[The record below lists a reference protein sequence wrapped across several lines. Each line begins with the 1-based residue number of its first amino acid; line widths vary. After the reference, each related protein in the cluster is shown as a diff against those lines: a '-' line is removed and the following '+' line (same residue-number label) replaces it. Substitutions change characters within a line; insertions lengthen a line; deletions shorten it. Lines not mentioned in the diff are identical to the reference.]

1 MNADPFTLEITVT
14 VAGAAF
20 WVLVIWAIN
29 RWRRERDISAP
40 AAYLY
45 LASLISLITMT
56 IGLAEV
62 LATLAGDVLVDRPEL
77 VAGPDE
83 LRRRLVPRIAVVI
96 VATPLWVLHW
106 TIIQRRAHE
115 NPAEQRAFVSTL
127 YLYLVLTATAMAA
140 LVLTT
145 NLIQLTI
152 LALAGRPE
160 YHPGD
165 SFAALGALIPPVAV
179 WIAHLRLTSAESP
192 SAPGSG
198 VPRASYHYVLAGIA
212 LFIAAAGARATA
224 TATLDAIFPSGELLA
239 GDPAALLVQR
249 QAPAFAAMVA
259 GVAAFYWHWGRVRE
273 ELGSHIRL
281 AYLLMVSAAGFSGV
295 LSALIWINREILR
308 FLLGHREDAQWA
320 FFTSAIPLLVVA
332 GGVFLAHRPFLS
344 AALGNRTGAA
354 FIARRL
360 VLYALNLIGL
370 TLLAVALAGLIR
382 LLLEMA
388 TLSTRELGPAA
399 DWWRTRTSLFTVMA
413 LAGLPIWIVTHRRLL
428 AAVDTG
434 DPAEAGIWPRR
445 LYLYGT
451 LLIVLIFVLVNAV
464 GVVRPLIALAL
475 GEAYTTRLAGGLYIA
490 FANTLITVIVF
501 WHFARMALADRS
513 LTASIE
519 VKPGPTNEPAIRP
532 NPSDPPRISALVS
545 RNAAATIR
553 QLETTL
559 GEPISQL
566 GYIDPDFDSGSVDLS
581 PGRVAGIVDDIRSS
595 PNTRILLIVS
605 PHRLDIIPYD

>member
-1 MNADPFTLEITVT
+1 
-14 VAGAAF
+14 
-20 WVLVIWAIN
+20 
-29 RWRRERDISAP
+29 
-40 AAYLY
+40 
-45 LASLISLITMT
+45 
-56 IGLAEV
+56 
-62 LATLAGDVLVDRPEL
+62 
-77 VAGPDE
+77 
-83 LRRRLVPRIAVVI
+83 
-96 VATPLWVLHW
+96 
-106 TIIQRRAHE
+106 
-115 NPAEQRAFVSTL
+115 
-127 YLYLVLTATAMAA
+127 
-140 LVLTT
+140 
-145 NLIQLTI
+145 
-152 LALAGRPE
+152 
-160 YHPGD
+160 
-165 SFAALGALIPPVAV
+165 
-179 WIAHLRLTSAESP
+179 
-192 SAPGSG
+192 
-198 VPRASYHYVLAGIA
+198 
-212 LFIAAAGARATA
+212 
-224 TATLDAIFPSGELLA
+224 LL
-239 GDPAALLVQR
+239 
-249 QAPAFAAMVA
+249 
-259 GVAAFYWHWGRVRE
+259 
-273 ELGSHIRL
+273 
-281 AYLLMVSAAGFSGV
+281 VSAAGLSGV
-295 LSALIWINREILR
+295 LSALIWIDREILR

-332 GGVFLAHRPFLS
+332 GGVFLAHHPFLS

-370 TLLAVALAGLIR
+370 TLLAVALAGLIH

-451 LLIVLIFVLVNAV
+451 LLIVLIFVLVNAI

-490 FANTLITVIVF
+490 FANTLITVIIF

-519 VKPGPTNEPAIRP
+519 VEPGPTNEPAIRP
-532 NPSDPPRISALVS
+532 DPSDPPRISALVS
-545 RNAAATIR
+545 RDAATTIR
-553 QLETTL
+553 QLETAL

-605 PHRLDIIPYD
+605 PH